1 MTPKTG
7 ATSTATTTA
16 SKGTAKATPTRKPA
30 ATPTRRTAKPA
41 PKPAAKPAA
50 NRAPK
55 SGAAAPKA
63 APKEPAVKQPASKTV
78 TATPAPKPAGKS
90 AAPRV
95 KATNAKATD
104 AKATA
109 TKPVEKT
116 AGKTAA
122 TVTVA
127 HASDTA
133 SSAKKPPVHSV
144 TEKESAIKARRRPS
158 HGSVALVA
166 SGPGDPELLTLR
178 AARLIAAADVIVVD
192 ADAVSVAQAH
202 ASKDAVV
209 TVAVDS
215 AGLPLDQAAR
225 SALVIEAAR
234 EGKATVRLIAGD
246 PVIDGTLLHEAA
258 ALRKARIDFE
268 VAPGV
273 SEVTGVPAYA
283 GFGLTGGRTRQ
294 VRIVDANDTD
304 IAWGDL
310 ALPRITAVF
319 IDGADRAA
327 DIATRLMGAGADAST
342 PIAVTRRGTT
352 VDQRTIV
359 STLGEIG
366 LAAKAAKQAG
376 RGLVVV
382 GEIVSQREKL
392 DWFEV
397 KALFGWRVLI
407 PRTQDHAGSIVGLL
421 RSHGAVPIEVPTI
434 SVEPPR
440 TPQQIDRAVHGLVS
454 GRYEWIGFTSVNA
467 VRAIREKLQE
477 YGLDA
482 RSFAGLKVAAV
493 GEPTVSALIEFGVRP
508 DITPSGEQTTSA
520 LLDEWPA
527 YDSLTDP
534 INRVFLPRADIATD
548 TLVAGLN
555 ELGWEVEDVTAY
567 RTVRA
572 APPPAETREAIKT
585 GGFDAVLFTSSST
598 VRNLV
603 GIAGKP
609 HHTTVVAC
617 IGPQT
622 AKAAEEHGL
631 RVDVLAD
638 TSTAIGLV
646 EALSAHGEALRLAAM
661 ETGEGTWRPSRR
673 RATARRKAT

>member
-1 MTPKTG
+1 MTTRV
-7 ATSTATTTA
+7 ATSKSAA
-16 SKGTAKATPTRKPA
+16 SQ
-30 ATPTRRTAKPA
+30 
-41 PKPAAKPAA
+41 
-50 NRAPK
+50 
-55 SGAAAPKA
+55 
-63 APKEPAVKQPASKTV
+63 AVST
-78 TATPAPKPAGKS
+78 KS
-90 AAPRV
+90 AAPKKAAV
-95 KATNAKATD
+95 VAKKAAPTEKSVPAKKADAAPKQDKAVPSKKAAPAKKAT
-104 AKATA
+104 
-109 TKPVEKT
+109 V
-116 AGKTAA
+116 
-122 TVTVA
+122 
-127 HASDTA
+127 
-133 SSAKKPPVHSV
+133 AKKAVPVQPDPV
-144 TEKESAIKARRRPS
+144 QIVAEPAPKVIARKKVAT
-158 HGSVALVA
+158 GAVALVA
-166 SGPGDPELLTLR
+166 SGPGDPDLLTLR
-178 AARLIAAADVIVVD
+178 AANLLSTAEVIVVD
-192 ADAVSVAQAH
+192 AEAVAVAQAH
-202 ASKDAVV
+202 ASADAVI
-209 TVAVDS
+209 TIAVDAS
-215 AGLPLDQAAR
+215 GMPLDQAGR
-225 SALVIEAAR
+225 SALVIDSAR
-234 EGKATVRLIAGD
+234 EGKNTVRLIAGD
-246 PVIDGTLLHEAA
+246 PVIDGTLLHEAG

-304 IAWGDL
+304 LVWDDL
-310 ALPRITAVF
+310 VSARTTVVF
-319 IDGADRAA
+319 LNGADRAA
-327 DIATRLMGAGADAST
+327 DIASRLIGAGAAERT

-352 VDQRTIV
+352 VDQRTLV
-359 STLGEIG
+359 STLAEIS
-366 LAAKAAKQAG
+366 AVAKSSKQAG
-376 RGLVVV
+376 PGLVVV
-382 GEIVSQREKL
+382 GEVVAQREKL

-397 KALFGWRVLI
+397 KALFGWRILI

-421 RSHGAVPIEVPTI
+421 RGHGAVPIEVPTI

-467 VRAIREKLQE
+467 VRAIREKLEE

-493 GEPTVSALIEFGVRP
+493 GEPTAAALIDFGVRP
-508 DITPSGEQTTSA
+508 DIMPTAEQTTSA

-548 TLVAGLN
+548 TLVAGLG

-609 HHTTVVAC
+609 HHSTVVAC

-638 TSTAIGLV
+638 TSTVVGLV
-646 EALSAHGEALRLAAM
+646 DALAAHGEALRQVAM

>member
-1 MTPKTG
+1 MSARP
-7 ATSTATTTA
+7 S
-16 SKGTAKATPTRKPA
+16 SKPPA
-30 ATPTRRTAKPA
+30 APAPPDKPTTRSNPKPA
-41 PKPAAKPAA
+41 PKKE
-50 NRAPK
+50 
-55 SGAAAPKA
+55 AAATKA
-63 APKEPAVKQPASKTV
+63 APKEHSVKQSASKTAVAKPIASPAKGSAAKPV
-78 TATPAPKPAGKS
+78 TARVASAVKGVETKAQVASLAAKS
-90 AAPRV
+90 A
-95 KATNAKATD
+95 T
-104 AKATA
+104 
-109 TKPVEKT
+109 VEKE
-116 AGKTAA
+116 
-122 TVTVA
+122 
-127 HASDTA
+127 
-133 SSAKKPPVHSV
+133 P
-144 TEKESAIKARRRPS
+144 AIKARKKPV
-158 HGSVALVA
+158 HGLVALVA
-166 SGPGDPELLTLR
+166 AGPGDPELLTLR
-178 AARLIAAADVIVVD
+178 AARLLGDADVIVVD
-192 ADAVSVAQAH
+192 ADAVAVAQAH
-202 ASKDAVV
+202 AAHGA
-209 TVAVDS
+209 TITIAVDE

-234 EGKATVRLIAGD
+234 NGKNTVRLIAGD

>member
-1 MTPKTG
+1 MKQSASKTAAPVPATTVG
-7 ATSTATTTA
+7 QATKPVSSRTSVKAADAKVTDVKSSEAKSTDSKATSVKTAPA
-16 SKGTAKATPTRKPA
+16 AKAAPA
-30 ATPTRRTAKPA
+30 AR
-41 PKPAAKPAA
+41 KPAAKPAPVA
-50 NRAPK
+50 EIA
-55 SGAAAPKA
+55 
-63 APKEPAVKQPASKTV
+63 
-78 TATPAPKPAGKS
+78 
-90 AAPRV
+90 
-95 KATNAKATD
+95 
-104 AKATA
+104 
-109 TKPVEKT
+109 VEKD
-116 AGKTAA
+116 
-122 TVTVA
+122 TVIKSRKRPA
-127 HASDTA
+127 H
-133 SSAKKPPVHSV
+133 
-144 TEKESAIKARRRPS
+144 
-158 HGSVALVA
+158 GGVALVA
-166 SGPGDPELLTLR
+166 AGPGDPELLTLR
-178 AARLIAAADVIVVD
+178 AARLLGAADLIVVD
-192 ADAVSVAQAH
+192 ADAVAVAEAH
-202 ASKDAVV
+202 RGAETAIV
-209 TVAVDS
+209 VAVD
-215 AGLPLDQAAR
+215 ATGLPLDQAAR

-234 EGKATVRLIAGD
+234 EGKTTVRLIAGD

-258 ALRKARIDFE
+258 ALRKAHIDFE

-304 IAWGDL
+304 IAWSDL
-310 ALPRITAVF
+310 TSPRVTAVF
-319 IDGADRAA
+319 IDGADRAVE
-327 DIATRLMGAGADAST
+327 IAARLVAAGADEST

-352 VDQRTIV
+352 VDQRTVV
-359 STLGEIG
+359 STLGQIS
-366 LAAKAAKQAG
+366 AVAKAAKQAG

-382 GEIVSQREKL
+382 GEVVAQRDKL

-421 RSHGAVPIEVPTI
+421 RGHGAVPIEVPTI

-493 GEPTVSALIEFGVRP
+493 GEPTAAALIEFGVRP
-508 DITPSGEQTTSA
+508 DIMPQGEQTTSA

-548 TLVAGLN
+548 TLVAGLA

-631 RVDVLAD
+631 RVDVLAE
-638 TSTAIGLV
+638 TSTVTGLV
-646 EALSAHGEALRLAAM
+646 EALSAHGESLRIAAI
-661 ETGEGTWRPSRR
+661 EAGEGTWRPSRR

>member
-1 MTPKTG
+1 MTTPV
-7 ATSTATTTA
+7 ATRKAA
-16 SKGTAKATPTRKPA
+16 SKADGKKAAAKKPVATKSVPK
-30 ATPTRRTAKPA
+30 
-41 PKPAAKPAA
+41 KPAAKPVA
-50 NRAPK
+50 K
-55 SGAAAPKA
+55 
-63 APKEPAVKQPASKTV
+63 
-78 TATPAPKPAGKS
+78 KS
-90 AAPRV
+90 AATKPAAS
-95 KATNAKATD
+95 KSAASKPA
-104 AKATA
+104 ASKSAASKPAASKPAASKPAA
-109 TKPVEKT
+109 TKP
-116 AGKTAA
+116 AA
-122 TVTVA
+122 TKPAATKPA
-127 HASDTA
+127 ATKPA
-133 SSAKKPPVHSV
+133 AAKPSAKGRSAEPLVDAPEV
-144 TEKESAIKARRRPS
+144 TMAAVDAPAKALQRQRPQV
-158 HGSVALVA
+158 GTVALVA
-166 SGPGDPELLTLR
+166 AGPGDPELVTLR
-178 AARLIAAADVIVVD
+178 AASLLGQAQVIVVD
-192 ADAVSVAQAH
+192 ADALAVATAH
-202 ASKDAVV
+202 AGPGAEIV
-209 TVAVDS
+209 VAVDAS
-215 AGLPLDQAAR
+215 GIPLDQAAR
-225 SALVIEAAR
+225 SSLVIEAA
-234 EGKATVRLIAGD
+234 KAGRDTVRLIAGD

-258 ALRKARIDFE
+258 ALRKARIDFDI
-268 VAPGV
+268 APGV
-273 SEVTGVPAYA
+273 SEITGVPAYA

-294 VRIVDANDTD
+294 VRIVDAHDTD
-304 IAWGDL
+304 LPWADL
-310 ALPRITAVF
+310 VAPRTTVVF
-319 IDGADRAA
+319 LGGADRAV
-327 DIATRLMGAGADAST
+327 DIAARLIAAGADPST

-352 VDQRTIV
+352 VDQRTV
-359 STLGEIG
+359 STTLGEV
-366 LAAKAAKQAG
+366 AG
-376 RGLVVV
+376 AVKGARQSGPGLVVV
-382 GEIVSQREKL
+382 GDVVAQREKL

-421 RSHGAVPIEVPTI
+421 RNLGAVPIEVPTI

-493 GEPTVSALIEFGVRP
+493 GEATAAALVEFGVRP
-508 DITPSGEQTTSA
+508 DIMPREEQTTSA

-534 INRVFLPRADIATD
+534 INRVFLPRADIATE

-572 APPPAETREAIKT
+572 APPPADTREAIKT

-609 HHTTVVAC
+609 HHSTVVAC

-631 RVDVLAD
+631 RVDVLAE
-638 TSTAIGLV
+638 TSTIAGLV
-646 EALSAHGEALRLAAM
+646 DALAAHGESLRRVAL
-661 ETGEGTWRPSRR
+661 ETGEATWRPSRR
-673 RATARRKAT
+673 KLTPRRKAT

>member
-1 MTPKTG
+1 MTSRIAASKASAAKSAPTPATPKKT
-7 ATSTATTTA
+7 ATARQAAVKEPVVKQPAPKSTAGKPVASTTTTA
-16 SKGTAKATPTRKPA
+16 TSRSASGKAATGRSTEAKTTVAKAP
-30 ATPTRRTAKPA
+30 
-41 PKPAAKPAA
+41 
-50 NRAPK
+50 
-55 SGAAAPKA
+55 APKA
-63 APKEPAVKQPASKTV
+63 AEPKAPATKESGARTAPAKAKEPAARPTTAKTPAKTHEPK
-78 TATPAPKPAGKS
+78 ATPAE
-90 AAPRV
+90 APV
-95 KATNAKATD
+95 I
-104 AKATA
+104 
-109 TKPVEKT
+109 
-116 AGKTAA
+116 
-122 TVTVA
+122 
-127 HASDTA
+127 
-133 SSAKKPPVHSV
+133 
-144 TEKESAIKARRRPS
+144 EKESPVRARKKVATGP
-158 HGSVALVA
+158 VALVA
-166 SGPGDPELLTLR
+166 SGPGDPDLLTLR
-178 AARLIAAADVIVVD
+178 AARLLAGADVIIVD
-192 ADAVSVAQAH
+192 ADAVAVAQAH
-202 ASKDAVV
+202 AGEQTVV
-209 TVAVDS
+209 TVAVDA
-215 AGLPLDQAAR
+215 AGMPLDQSAR

-234 EGKATVRLIAGD
+234 EGKNTVRLIAGD
-246 PVIDGTLLHEAA
+246 PVIDGTLLHEAG
-258 ALRKARIDFE
+258 ALRRARIDFE

-283 GFGLTGGRTRQ
+283 GFGLTGGRSRQ
-294 VRIVDANDTD
+294 VRILDANDAD
-304 IAWGDL
+304 VPWGEL
-310 ALPRITAVF
+310 TSARTTLVF
-319 IDGADRAA
+319 LDGADRAV
-327 DIATRLMGAGADAST
+327 DIAARLLAAGADERT

-352 VDQRTIV
+352 VDQRTVV
-359 STLGEIG
+359 STLGDIAA
-366 LAAKAAKQAG
+366 AAKAAKQAG
-376 RGLVVV
+376 RGLVVI
-382 GEIVSQREKL
+382 GEVVAQREKL

-397 KALFGWRVLI
+397 KALFGWRILI
-407 PRTQDHAGSIVGLL
+407 PRTQDHAGSVVGLL

-493 GEPTVSALIEFGVRP
+493 GQPTVDALVEFGVRP
-508 DITPSGEQTTSA
+508 DIMPIGEQTTSA
-520 LLDEWPA
+520 LLDEWPT

-548 TLVAGLN
+548 TLAAGLA

-609 HHTTVVAC
+609 HHSTVVAC

-631 RVDVLAD
+631 RVDVLAE

-646 EALSAHGEALRLAAM
+646 EALSAHGELLRVTAIEA
-661 ETGEGTWRPSRR
+661 GEGTWRPSRR

>member
-1 MTPKTG
+1 MTTRV
-7 ATSTATTTA
+7 ATSKSAA
-16 SKGTAKATPTRKPA
+16 SQ
-30 ATPTRRTAKPA
+30 
-41 PKPAAKPAA
+41 
-50 NRAPK
+50 
-55 SGAAAPKA
+55 
-63 APKEPAVKQPASKTV
+63 AVST
-78 TATPAPKPAGKS
+78 KS
-90 AAPRV
+90 AAPK
-95 KATNAKATD
+95 KAA
-104 AKATA
+104 
-109 TKPVEKT
+109 V
-116 AGKTAA
+116 
-122 TVTVA
+122 V
-127 HASDTA
+127 
-133 SSAKKPPVHSV
+133 AKKAAP
-144 TEKESAIKARRRPS
+144 TEKSVPAKKADAAPKPDKAVPSKKAAPADKSAPAKKVAVAKKAAPAQPDPVQIVAEPAPKVIARKKVAT
-158 HGSVALVA
+158 GAVALVA
-166 SGPGDPELLTLR
+166 SGPGDPDLLTLR
-178 AARLIAAADVIVVD
+178 AANLLSTAEVIVVD
-192 ADAVSVAQAH
+192 AEAVAVAQAH
-202 ASKDAVV
+202 ASADAVI
-209 TVAVDS
+209 TIAVDAS
-215 AGLPLDQAAR
+215 GMPLDQAGR
-225 SALVIEAAR
+225 SALVIDSAR
-234 EGKATVRLIAGD
+234 EGKNTVRLIAGD
-246 PVIDGTLLHEAA
+246 PVIDGTLLHEAG

-304 IAWGDL
+304 LVWDDL
-310 ALPRITAVF
+310 VYARTTVVF
-319 IDGADRAA
+319 LNGADRAA
-327 DIATRLMGAGADAST
+327 DIASRLIGAGAAERT

-352 VDQRTIV
+352 VDQRTLV
-359 STLGEIG
+359 STLAEIS
-366 LAAKAAKQAG
+366 AVAKSSKQAG
-376 RGLVVV
+376 PGLVVV
-382 GEIVSQREKL
+382 GEVVAQREKL

-397 KALFGWRVLI
+397 KALFGWRILI

-421 RSHGAVPIEVPTI
+421 RGHGAVPIEVPTI

-467 VRAIREKLQE
+467 VRAIREKLEE

-493 GEPTVSALIEFGVRP
+493 GEPTAAALIDFGVRP
-508 DITPSGEQTTSA
+508 DIMPTAEQTTSA

-548 TLVAGLN
+548 TLVAGLG

-609 HHTTVVAC
+609 HHSTVVAC

-638 TSTAIGLV
+638 TSTVVGLV
-646 EALSAHGEALRLAAM
+646 DALAAHGEALRQVAM

>member
-1 MTPKTG
+1 MTTNV
-7 ATSTATTTA
+7 A
-16 SKGTAKATPTRKPA
+16 SRKPA
-30 ATPTRRTAKPA
+30 AKPTATVKAAAKPAAKKPTAKPA
-41 PKPAAKPAA
+41 APAKTTAKKPVAKKSAATPAKPAAKKAPAAKPAA
-50 NRAPK
+50 PAKPV
-55 SGAAAPKA
+55 AAEKPVAKKAAKPEVVLAVDTAAAEAPKA
-63 APKEPAVKQPASKTV
+63 
-78 TATPAPKPAGKS
+78 
-90 AAPRV
+90 
-95 KATNAKATD
+95 
-104 AKATA
+104 
-109 TKPVEKT
+109 
-116 AGKTAA
+116 
-122 TVTVA
+122 
-127 HASDTA
+127 
-133 SSAKKPPVHSV
+133 
-144 TEKESAIKARRRPS
+144 RRKVPT
-158 HGSVALVA
+158 GTVALVA
-166 SGPGDPELLTLR
+166 AGPGDPELLTLR
-178 AARLIAAADVIVVD
+178 AARLIAAADLIVVD
-192 ADAVSVAQAH
+192 ADAVAIAQAH
-202 ASKDAVV
+202 AAPTAEVV
-209 TVAVDS
+209 VAVDANGVPLEQ
-215 AGLPLDQAAR
+215 AGR
-225 SALVIEAAR
+225 SALVIDAAR
-234 EGKATVRLIAGD
+234 EGRSVVRLISGD
-246 PVIDGTLLHEAA
+246 PVVDGSLLHEAG

-304 IAWGDL
+304 LPWADL
-310 ALPRITAVF
+310 AAPRTTVVYLN
-319 IDGADRAA
+319 GADRVT
-327 DIATRLMGAGADAST
+327 DIAARLVSAGADLGL
-342 PIAVTRRGTT
+342 PVAVTRRGTT

-359 STLGEIG
+359 STLGEV
-366 LAAKAAKQAG
+366 ASATKAARLAG
-376 RGLVVV
+376 PGLVVV
-382 GEIVSQREKL
+382 GEVVAQRDKL

-407 PRTQDHAGSIVGLL
+407 PRTQDHAGPIVNLL
-421 RSHGAVPIEVPTI
+421 RGHGAIPIEVPTI

-493 GEPTVSALIEFGVRP
+493 GEPTVAALVEFGVRP
-508 DITPSGEQTTSA
+508 DIVPTTEQTTSA
-520 LLDEWPA
+520 LLEEWPT
-527 YDSLTDP
+527 YDSLIDP

-548 TLVAGLN
+548 TLAAGLA

-609 HHTTVVAC
+609 HHTTIVAC

-638 TSTAIGLV
+638 TSTVPGLV
-646 EALSAHGEALRLAAM
+646 EALAAHGEALRVAAL
-661 ETGEGTWRPSRR
+661 ESGEGTWRPSRR

>member
-1 MTPKTG
+1 MTTRVASPKAVTG
-7 ATSTATTTA
+7 QKATTGKTA
-16 SKGTAKATPTRKPA
+16 PAKPSARKA
-30 ATPTRRTAKPA
+30 APAKPA
-41 PKPAAKPAA
+41 PKPAPKPVVKAPGKPAAKPAA
-50 NRAPK
+50 KAP
-55 SGAAAPKA
+55 
-63 APKEPAVKQPASKTV
+63 
-78 TATPAPKPAGKS
+78 ATPAAKPAAKPVAKPLVPAAES
-90 AAPRV
+90 APVRE
-95 KATNAKATD
+95 TPAKALSR
-104 AKATA
+104 K
-109 TKPVEKT
+109 KVP
-116 AGKTAA
+116 AGT
-122 TVTVA
+122 
-127 HASDTA
+127 
-133 SSAKKPPVHSV
+133 
-144 TEKESAIKARRRPS
+144 
-158 HGSVALVA
+158 VALVA
-166 SGPGDPELLTLR
+166 AGPGDPELLTLR
-178 AARLIAAADVIVVD
+178 AASLLSQADVIIVD
-192 ADAVSVAQAH
+192 ADAVAVAQAH
-202 ASKDAVV
+202 AGPQATI
-209 TVAVDS
+209 TVAVND

-225 SALVIEAAR
+225 SALVIESAR

-258 ALRKARIDFE
+258 ALRKARIDFDI
-268 VAPGV
+268 APGV

-304 IAWGDL
+304 LAWSDL
-310 ALPRITAVF
+310 AVPRTTVVF
-319 IDGADRAA
+319 LDGADRAA
-327 DIATRLMGAGADAST
+327 EIAARLLGAGADPGL

-352 VDQRTIV
+352 VDQRTMV
-359 STLGEIG
+359 STLGEV
-366 LAAKAAKQAG
+366 AVATKHAKQAG
-376 RGLVVV
+376 PGLVVV
-382 GEIVSQREKL
+382 GDVVAQREKL

-397 KALFGWRVLI
+397 KALFGWRILI
-407 PRTQDHAGSIVGLL
+407 PRTQDHADSSVGLL
-421 RSHGAVPIEVPTI
+421 RGHGAVPIEVPTI

-493 GEPTVSALIEFGVRP
+493 GEPTSAALIEFGVRP
-508 DITPSGEQTTSA
+508 DIMPVGEQTTTA

-527 YDSLTDP
+527 YDTLTDP

-548 TLVAGLN
+548 TLVAGLA

-609 HHTTVVAC
+609 HHSTVVAC

-631 RVDVLAD
+631 RVDVLAE
-638 TSTAIGLV
+638 TSTVAGLV
-646 EALSAHGEALRLAAM
+646 EALAAHGESLRQSAIDA
-661 ETGEGTWRPSRR
+661 GEGTWRPSRR

>member
-1 MTPKTG
+1 MTTRV
-7 ATSTATTTA
+7 AST
-16 SKGTAKATPTRKPA
+16 KPA
-30 ATPTRRTAKPA
+30 AKKAAPASKPAAKPTAKKAAAPA
-41 PKPAAKPAA
+41 KAAGKPAAKPAPA
-50 NRAPK
+50 KPETAKPEPAKPEPAKPAAKKAAP
-55 SGAAAPKA
+55 AAKPVGKPAPKA
-63 APKEPAVKQPASKTV
+63 AEKAVE
-78 TATPAPKPAGKS
+78 KPAEKP
-90 AAPRV
+90 ADPKVRR
-95 KATNAKATD
+95 
-104 AKATA
+104 
-109 TKPVEKT
+109 KPVQ
-116 AGKTAA
+116 G
-122 TVTVA
+122 
-127 HASDTA
+127 
-133 SSAKKPPVHSV
+133 
-144 TEKESAIKARRRPS
+144 R
-158 HGSVALVA
+158 VALVA
-166 SGPGDPELLTLR
+166 AGPGDPDLLTLR
-178 AARLIAAADVIVVD
+178 AAALLAEADLIVVD
-192 ADAVSVAQAH
+192 ADVVSIAQAH
-202 ASKDAVV
+202 VAPQAQIV
-209 TVAVDS
+209 VAVD
-215 AGLPLDQAAR
+215 ADGLPLDQAGR

-234 EGKATVRLIAGD
+234 EGRSTVRLISGD
-246 PVIDGTLLHEAA
+246 PVVDGSLLHEAG

-273 SEVTGVPAYA
+273 SEITGVPAYA

-294 VRIVDANDTD
+294 VRIVDAHDTD
-304 IAWGDL
+304 LPWADL
-310 ALPRITAVF
+310 TSARTTVVF
-319 IDGADRAA
+319 LNGADRAA
-327 DIATRLMGAGADAST
+327 DIAARLVAAGASEGT
-342 PIAVTRRGTT
+342 PVAVTRRGTT

-359 STLGEIG
+359 STLGEYPSV
-366 LAAKAAKQAG
+366 AKAARLVG
-376 RGLVVV
+376 PGLVVV
-382 GEIVSQREKL
+382 GDVVAQREKL

-407 PRTQDHAGSIVGLL
+407 PRTQDHAGPIVSLL
-421 RSHGAVPIEVPTI
+421 RGHGAIPIEVPTI

-493 GEPTVSALIEFGVRP
+493 GEPTVAALVDFGVRP
-508 DITPSGEQTTSA
+508 DIVPTGEQTTSA
-520 LLDEWPA
+520 LLEEWPT

-548 TLVAGLN
+548 TLAAGLA

-609 HHTTVVAC
+609 HHSTVVAC

-631 RVDVLAD
+631 RVDVLAE
-638 TSTAIGLV
+638 TSTVPGLV
-646 EALSAHGEALRLAAM
+646 EALAAHGEALRGLALEA
-661 ETGEGTWRPSRR
+661 GEGTWRPSRR

>member
-1 MTPKTG
+1 MTTR
-7 ATSTATTTA
+7 AA
-16 SKGTAKATPTRKPA
+16 SRTA
-30 ATPTRRTAKPA
+30 ATKST
-41 PKPAAKPAA
+41 AAKPAA
-50 NRAPK
+50 KKPAPAPK
-55 SGAAAPKA
+55 KAAPAKPAPAKPTATKTVPAKPAAKKAAPAKPAATKPVATKPVAAKPVATKPVAAKPVADKPAAKKAAPKA
-63 APKEPAVKQPASKTV
+63 PDAPAPAVAVVEAPKTKRKV
-78 TATPAPKPAGKS
+78 T
-90 AAPRV
+90 
-95 KATNAKATD
+95 
-104 AKATA
+104 
-109 TKPVEKT
+109 
-116 AGKTAA
+116 
-122 TVTVA
+122 
-127 HASDTA
+127 
-133 SSAKKPPVHSV
+133 
-144 TEKESAIKARRRPS
+144 
-158 HGSVALVA
+158 HGTVALVA
-166 SGPGDPELLTLR
+166 AGPGDPDLLTLR
-178 AARLIAAADVIVVD
+178 AAALLRAADLVVVD
-192 ADAVSVAQAH
+192 ADAVAIAQAH
-202 ASKDAVV
+202 VGGSTEVV
-209 TVAVDS
+209 VAVD
-215 AGLPLDQAAR
+215 ADGLPLDQAAR

-234 EGKATVRLIAGD
+234 EGRTVVRLVSGD
-246 PVIDGTLLHEAA
+246 PVVDGALLHEAG

-273 SEVTGVPAYA
+273 SEVTAVPAYA

-294 VRIVDANDTD
+294 VRIVDAHDTD
-304 IAWGDL
+304 
-310 ALPRITAVF
+310 LPWAELTSSRTTVVF
-319 IDGADRAA
+319 LNGADRAV
-327 DIATRLMGAGADAST
+327 DIATRLVAAGADQGT
-342 PIAVTRRGTT
+342 PLAVTRRGTT

-366 LAAKAAKQAG
+366 AVAKAARQAG
-376 RGLVVV
+376 PGLLVVGDV
-382 GEIVSQREKL
+382 VAQREKL

-397 KALFGWRVLI
+397 KALFGWRILI
-407 PRTQDHAGSIVGLL
+407 PRTQDHAGSIVNLL
-421 RSHGAVPIEVPTI
+421 RGHGAIPIEVPTI

-493 GEPTVSALIEFGVRP
+493 GEPTVAALVEFGVRP
-508 DITPSGEQTTSA
+508 DIVPPAEQTTSA
-520 LLDEWPA
+520 LLDEWPT

-548 TLVAGLN
+548 TLAAGLA

-609 HHTTVVAC
+609 HHSTVVAC

-638 TSTAIGLV
+638 VSTVPGLV
-646 EALSAHGEALRLAAM
+646 EALAAHGEALRALALEA
-661 ETGEGTWRPSRR
+661 GEGTWRPSRR
-673 RATARRKAT
+673 KATPRRKAT

>member
-1 MTPKTG
+1 MTTRV
-7 ATSTATTTA
+7 ATSKSAA
-16 SKGTAKATPTRKPA
+16 SQ
-30 ATPTRRTAKPA
+30 
-41 PKPAAKPAA
+41 
-50 NRAPK
+50 
-55 SGAAAPKA
+55 
-63 APKEPAVKQPASKTV
+63 AVST
-78 TATPAPKPAGKS
+78 KS
-90 AAPRV
+90 AAPK
-95 KATNAKATD
+95 KAA
-104 AKATA
+104 
-109 TKPVEKT
+109 V
-116 AGKTAA
+116 
-122 TVTVA
+122 V
-127 HASDTA
+127 
-133 SSAKKPPVHSV
+133 AKKAAP
-144 TEKESAIKARRRPS
+144 TEKSVPVKKADAAPKPDKAVPS
-158 HGSVALVA
+158 KKAAPADKAAPAKKAAVAKKAAPPQPDAVQIVAEPAPKVIARKKVATGAVALVA
-166 SGPGDPELLTLR
+166 SGPGDPDLLTLR
-178 AARLIAAADVIVVD
+178 AANLLSTAEVIVVD
-192 ADAVSVAQAH
+192 AEAVAVAQAH
-202 ASKDAVV
+202 ASADAVI
-209 TVAVDS
+209 TIAVDAS
-215 AGLPLDQAAR
+215 GMPLDQAGR
-225 SALVIEAAR
+225 SALVIDSAR
-234 EGKATVRLIAGD
+234 EGKNTVRLIAGD
-246 PVIDGTLLHEAA
+246 PVIDGTLLHEAG

-304 IAWGDL
+304 LVWDDL
-310 ALPRITAVF
+310 VSARTTVVF
-319 IDGADRAA
+319 LNGADRAA
-327 DIATRLMGAGADAST
+327 DIASRLIGAGAAERT

-352 VDQRTIV
+352 VDQRTLV
-359 STLGEIG
+359 STLAEIS
-366 LAAKAAKQAG
+366 AVAKSSKQAG
-376 RGLVVV
+376 PGLVVV
-382 GEIVSQREKL
+382 GEVVAQREKL

-397 KALFGWRVLI
+397 KALFGWRILI

-421 RSHGAVPIEVPTI
+421 RGHGAVPIEVPTI

-467 VRAIREKLQE
+467 VRAIREKLEE

-493 GEPTVSALIEFGVRP
+493 GEPTAAALIDFGVRP
-508 DITPSGEQTTSA
+508 DIMPTAEQTTSA

-548 TLVAGLN
+548 TLVAGLG

-609 HHTTVVAC
+609 HHSTVVAC

-638 TSTAIGLV
+638 TSTVVGLV
-646 EALSAHGEALRLAAM
+646 DALAAHGEALRQVAM

>member
-1 MTPKTG
+1 M
-7 ATSTATTTA
+7 TTA
-16 SKGTAKATPTRKPA
+16 SSKSATKKSVA
-30 ATPTRRTAKPA
+30 SKSVASKSVA
-41 PKPAAKPAA
+41 KPAAKPDVKK
-50 NRAPK
+50 P
-55 SGAAAPKA
+55 G
-63 APKEPAVKQPASKTV
+63 PA
-78 TATPAPKPAGKS
+78 KPS
-90 AAPRV
+90 
-95 KATNAKATD
+95 
-104 AKATA
+104 A
-109 TKPVEKT
+109 TKPATKRAPRKPAPVE
-116 AGKTAA
+116 A
-122 TVTVA
+122 VT
-127 HASDTA
+127 
-133 SSAKKPPVHSV
+133 PVEVTHSR
-144 TEKESAIKARRRPS
+144 AKARRRPP
-158 HGSVALVA
+158 HGSVSLVA
-166 SGPGDPELLTLR
+166 AGPGDPDLLTLR
-178 AARLIAAADVIVVD
+178 AAALIAAADLVVVD
-192 ADAVSVAQAH
+192 SDAVAVAQAH
-202 ASKDAVV
+202 VGPTAEIV
-209 TVAVDS
+209 VAVD
-215 AGLPLDQAAR
+215 ANGLPLDQAGR
-225 SALVIEAAR
+225 SALVINAAR
-234 EGKATVRLIAGD
+234 EGRTTVRLISGD
-246 PVIDGTLLHEAA
+246 PVIDGSLLHEAG
-258 ALRKARIDFE
+258 ALRKARIEFE

-273 SEVTGVPAYA
+273 SEVNGVPAYA
-283 GFGLTGGRTRQ
+283 GFGLTGGRVRQ

-304 IAWGDL
+304 LPWADL
-310 ALPRITAVF
+310 VAPRTTVVF
-319 IDGADRAA
+319 LNGADRAP
-327 DIATRLMGAGADAST
+327 DIATRLIAAGAAET
-342 PIAVTRRGTT
+342 LPMAVTRRGTT

-366 LAAKAAKQAG
+366 AVAKAARQTG
-376 RGLVVV
+376 TGVVVV
-382 GEIVSQREKL
+382 GDVVAQREKL

-407 PRTQDHAGSIVGLL
+407 PRTQDHAGSVVGLL
-421 RSHGAVPIEVPTI
+421 RGHGAIPIEVPTI

-482 RSFAGLKVAAV
+482 RSFAGLRVAAV
-493 GEPTVSALIEFGVRP
+493 GQPTADALIEFGVRP
-508 DITPSGEQTTSA
+508 DIMPKDEQTTSA
-520 LLDEWPA
+520 LLEEWPP

-548 TLVAGLN
+548 TLAAGLA

-609 HHTTVVAC
+609 HHSTVVAC

-631 RVDVLAD
+631 RVDVLAE

-646 EALSAHGEALRLAAM
+646 AALAAHGESLRMAAA
-661 ETGEGTWRPSRR
+661 ESGEGTWRPSRR

>member
-1 MTPKTG
+1 MTTRASSKQ
-7 ATSTATTTA
+7 ATTA
-16 SKGTAKATPTRKPA
+16 SATATRKAAPVKAAAVPKKVAPA
-30 ATPTRRTAKPA
+30 AKPA
-41 PKPAAKPAA
+41 SKPVAKKAAPVEKPAAKPAA
-50 NRAPK
+50 KKAAPAEK
-55 SGAAAPKA
+55 PAAKKATAAPEAAAPV
-63 APKEPAVKQPASKTV
+63 E
-78 TATPAPKPAGKS
+78 
-90 AAPRV
+90 
-95 KATNAKATD
+95 
-104 AKATA
+104 ATA
-109 TKPVEKT
+109 
-116 AGKTAA
+116 AA
-122 TVTVA
+122 
-127 HASDTA
+127 
-133 SSAKKPPVHSV
+133 
-144 TEKESAIKARRRPS
+144 KARRKPATGIVS
-158 HGSVALVA
+158 LVA
-166 SGPGDPELLTLR
+166 AGPGDPELLTLR
-178 AARLIAAADVIVVD
+178 AASLIAAADVIVVD
-192 ADAVSVAQAH
+192 ADAVVIAQTH
-202 ASKDAVV
+202 AAPSAQIV
-209 TVAVDS
+209 VAVD
-215 AGLPLDQAAR
+215 ANGLPLDQAGR
-225 SALVIEAAR
+225 SALVIESAR
-234 EGKATVRLIAGD
+234 EGRNTVRLISGD
-246 PVIDGTLLHEAA
+246 PVIDGSLLHEAG

-273 SEVTGVPAYA
+273 SEITGVPAYA

-304 IAWGDL
+304 LAWTEL
-310 ALPRITAVF
+310 TSSRTTVVF
-319 IDGADRAA
+319 LNGADRAP
-327 DIATRLMGAGADAST
+327 DIAARLIAAGAPEGT
-342 PIAVTRRGTT
+342 PIALTRRGTT
-352 VDQRTIV
+352 VDQRTLV

-366 LAAKAAKQAG
+366 GVVKTARQSG
-376 RGLVVV
+376 PGLVVV
-382 GEIVSQREKL
+382 GDVVSQREKL

-397 KALFGWRVLI
+397 KALFGWRILI
-407 PRTQDHAGSIVGLL
+407 PRTQDHAGPVVNLL
-421 RSHGAVPIEVPTI
+421 RGHGAIPIEVATI

-493 GEPTVSALIEFGVRP
+493 GESTAAALIEFGVRP
-508 DITPSGEQTTSA
+508 DIVPTEDQTTSA
-520 LLDEWPA
+520 LLDEWPP

-548 TLVAGLN
+548 TLAAGLA

-609 HHTTVVAC
+609 HHSTVVAC

-631 RVDVLAD
+631 RVDVLAE
-638 TSTAIGLV
+638 TSTVAGLV
-646 EALSAHGEALRLAAM
+646 AALAAHGETLRATAA
-661 ETGEGTWRPSRR
+661 EAGEGTWRPSRR